1 MEKRANNLTKG
12 ITNFILSTLIIPLFL
27 FSAHG
32 IAQETDFE
40 EGKQYILGGL
50 TVTGLQSYNE
60 QTVKSYTGLRVGQ
73 PIKVPGDEISAVIK
87 KLWSLD
93 LFSNVEMFYTK
104 IEDDKI
110 FLELSITERPTL
122 NNVTVYGVKKRKVED
137 IIDDTDLKKGK
148 KITES
153 LIANTKNYLQNKY
166 KKQGFLNAKVSI
178 ATTADT
184 TGTNVQNMVINVNK
198 GDKVKIKDINFVGNE
213 KLSNKKLR
221 KSLKNTKKKKFYR
234 FWKKSKYI
242 EADYE
247 EDLDNLID
255 TYAERGYRDARV
267 LSDTFVKLDE
277 KNIELT
283 IKVEEGDKY
292 YFGDIDFVGNSVY
305 TDRML
310 SQVLGIKK
318 GDTYNGVLL
327 KERVA
332 DDSDP
337 DAQDLTNLYQNN
349 GYLFSSINPVEVSA
363 VNDTID
369 FEIRIIEGKETFLD
383 HVTVSGNDKTND
395 HVIYREIRTRPG
407 QKYSKSNIVRTIRE
421 LGQLGFFDA
430 EQIVPDIINPDPNA
444 GTVDVN
450 YSLVES
456 GSSQIE
462 LQGGFGGGGFI
473 GTLGLSFSN
482 FSLKNIFNKEA
493 YKPVPMGDGQTF
505 ALRLQASRTFRVY
518 SLNFS
523 EPWLGGKKPV
533 RFNLSVSRT
542 QQFRT
547 QYNQNGRFDVDKSR
561 GFAITGV
568 SAGLAKRV
576 QWPDDFFTISHS
588 LSYQLYDFNDYN
600 SGLFNFGNGSSNS
613 LSYTFGISRSSQG
626 PSRIFPT
633 SGSNFE
639 LTAKFTPPYSLF
651 SGKDYKQLKE
661 DIDDTTR
668 RLYEIG
674 EPGSTEEQ
682 LEFNQLSG
690 DLERMEEERFK
701 LLEYYKI
708 KFKGDWY
715 QAIVGKLTLRTN
727 AEFGFLG
734 AYNHDIGNV
743 PFERFYVGGDG
754 LGNFT
759 LDGRDVVQL
768 RGYEN
773 QSLTPYINN
782 AITGNLEQDGGTIYN
797 KFSLELRYPLTLK
810 PSASIYALSFL
821 EAGNAFNNFNEYNPF
836 ELKRSAGVG
845 LRIFMPAFGLLGID
859 FGYGFDTDARP
870 GSVGPSGWQTHFIIG
885 QQF

>member
-1 MEKRANNLTKG
+1 LEKRANNLTKG

-27 FSAHG
+27 LSAHG

-87 KLWSLD
+87 KLWNLD
-93 LFSNVEMFYTK
+93 LFSNVEMYYTN

-110 FLELSITERPTL
+110 FLELNITERPTL
-122 NNVTVYGVKKRKVED
+122 NNVTVYGVKKRKVGD
-137 IIDDTDLKKGK
+137 ILDDTDLKKGK

-166 KKQGFLNAKVSI
+166 KKQGFLNAKVNI
-178 ATTADT
+178 ATSTDT
-184 TGTNVQNMVINVNK
+184 TGTNTQNMVINVNK

-213 KLSNKKLR
+213 KLSDKRLR
-221 KSLKNTKKKKFYR
+221 KSLKKTKKKMFLR

-242 EADYE
+242 EADYQ

-283 IKVEEGDKY
+283 IEVEEGNRY
-292 YFGDIDFVGNSVY
+292 YFGEIDFVGNSVY

-310 SQVLGIKK
+310 SQALGIKK

-327 KERVA
+327 KERIA

-482 FSLKNIFNKEA
+482 FSIKNLFNKEA
-493 YKPVPMGDGQTF
+493 YQPVPMGDGQTF

-518 SLNFS
+518 SLNFA

-533 RFNLSVSRT
+533 RFNLSLSRT
-542 QQFRT
+542 QQIATGF
-547 QYNQNGRFDVDKSR
+547 NPNGRIDVDKSR

-568 SAGLAKRV
+568 TAGLAKRV
-576 QWPDDFFTISHS
+576 QWPDDYFTLSHS
-588 LSYQLYDFNDYN
+588 LSYQLYDFNEYR
-600 SGLFNFGNGSSNS
+600 SGIFNFGNGSSNS
-613 LSYTFGISRSSQG
+613 LSYTFGLSRSSQG
-626 PSRIFPT
+626 PSRIFPMT
-633 SGSNFE
+633 GSNFE
-639 LTAKFTPPYSLF
+639 FTAKLTPPYSLF
-651 SGKDYKQLKE
+651 SNKDFAQIKD
-661 DIDDTTR
+661 DIDATTE
-668 RLYEIG
+668 RLVEIG
-674 EPGSTEEQ
+674 DPATVEEE
-682 LEFNQLSG
+682 LEAQQLSD
-690 DLERMEEERFK
+690 DLERLEEERFK

-715 QAIVGKLTLRTN
+715 TTLVDKLVLRTN

-759 LDGRDVVQL
+759 LDGREVVQL
-768 RGYEN
+768 RGYDN
-773 QSLTPYINN
+773 QSITPYEVNPV
-782 AITGNLEQDGGTIYN
+782 TGRLEQDGGTIYN

-821 EAGNAFNNFNEYNPF
+821 EAGNAFNNFNDFNPF

-859 FGYGFDTDARP
+859 FGYGFDPDARP